1 MYYQNFLKMALIGL
15 SIFTISCT
23 SDGSTTMSPSQNGEA
38 DSSTDVENISSSSAA
53 NQNVSSCSN
62 DDVCS
67 SSSEQSS
74 TSLETMLN
82 SRTWMWSGNA
92 GKATVTISEKEEAY
106 WLAYGDADLG
116 GETFFT
122 WENSINWYGSDD
134 KRAVKDLS
142 SYCNSI
148 CGTAN
153 FVESGITDGSGN
165 YYAGIGFKMNPTDI
179 TSWNGFTVIYS
190 SDMDLT
196 LGIEEIHRS
205 KYEYD
210 DYRAKLPKTAEPKM
224 ITLAWEDFAQSGV
237 GASQPLEKILK
248 QVNMID
254 FQYFTKN
261 AAQSNFKI
269 YAIGKK
275 RITKSSAR

>member
-1 MYYQNFLKMALIGL
+1 MNGKKLKFGGLAIAAFVVAMGL
-15 SIFTISCT
+15 SACT
-23 SDGSTTMSPSQNGEA
+23 GENGVDGQPGKDGIDGIDGA
-38 DSSTDVENISSSSAA
+38 DGVDI
-53 NQNVSSCSN
+53 
-62 DDVCS
+62 
-67 SSSEQSS
+67 
-74 TSLETMLN
+74 TSLEKMLN
-82 SRTWMWSGNA
+82 SRMWMWSGNG
-92 GKATVTISEKEEAY
+92 GKATVTISEKEEAL

-122 WENSINWYGSDD
+122 WENSINWYGSDN
-134 KRAVKDLS
+134 KLAVKDLS

-196 LGIEEIHRS
+196 LGIEEINRS

-210 DYRAKLPKTAEPKM
+210 DYRAKLPKAAEPQM
-224 ITLAWEDFAQSGV
+224 LSLTWEDFAQSGV
-237 GASQPLEKILK
+237 GTSQPLEKILK

-254 FQYFTKN
+254 LQYFTKT
-261 AAQSNFKI
+261 AAKSNFKI
-269 YAIGKK
+269 YAIGKNE
-275 RITKSSAR
+275 